1 MLSRFLDFKRHH
13 PSSALTL
20 YTIPL
25 GVVAVV
31 VSLTISGAKALSL
44 VGTWTGLGAWPD
56 WDLLLNHLP
65 SATASQ
71 PDWPTLISC
80 FDDDNDQ
87 YHPPKLSEFGAHLV
101 ELLNSSDKNIQEMR
115 QKNENMFVGLCCIS
129 SNTDPVID
137 CSFIDQR
144 LV

>member
-56 WDLLLNHLP
+56 WNLLLNHLR

-80 FDDDNDQ
+80 FDGENDQ
-87 YHPPKLSEFGAHLV
+87 YHPPKLSEFEAHLMM
-101 ELLNSSDKNIQEMR
+101 LLNSGNKEM
-115 QKNENMFVGLCCIS
+115 
-129 SNTDPVID
+129 
-137 CSFIDQR
+137 
-144 LV
+144 

>member
-31 VSLTISGAKALSL
+31 VVVVMVVAVVVSLTTSGAKALSL
-44 VGTWTGLGAWPD
+44 VGAWTGTGAWPD

-65 SATASQ
+65 SAMASQ

-80 FDDDNDQ
+80 FDDESDQ
-87 YHPPKLSEFGAHLV
+87 YHPPKLSL
-101 ELLNSSDKNIQEMR
+101 
-115 QKNENMFVGLCCIS
+115 GL
-129 SNTDPVID
+129 T
-137 CSFIDQR
+137 
-144 LV
+144 